1 MKIGYFSQNLNILD
15 LKESILENVRST
27 SKQDETLIRTVLAW
41 LHFRRDDV
49 YKKVEVLSGGERV
62 KVALAK
68 VFVSDINTLVLDEP
82 TNFLD
87 IEAVEALESLLQEY
101 EGTVIFVTHDRRF
114 VQKLATRI
122 LEIKN
127 REIRFLDRLDEEK
140 RQPGRQK
147 EKDAGEDR
155 RLLIETK
162 ISEVLSRLSVEPS
175 EELEKEFQRLLAEKK
190 EIGNRLKRSA
200 TRKRCETE

>member
-1 MKIGYFSQNLNILD
+1 M
-15 LKESILENVRST
+15 
-27 SKQDETLIRTVLAW
+27 IRTVLAR

-49 YKKVEVLSGGERV
+49 YKKAEVLSGGERV

-87 IEAVEALESLLQEY
+87 IEAVEALESLLEEY

-122 LEIKN
+122 LVIKN
-127 REIRFLDRLDEEK
+127 REIRFFEGLMK
-140 RQPGRQK
+140 RYQQSGRQK
-147 EKDAGEDR
+147 EKDAGEDQ

-162 ISEVLSRLSVEPS
+162 ISEVLSRLSMEPS

-190 EIGNRLKRSA
+190 KLK
-200 TRKRCETE
+200 TD